1 MQRNNMMTDFQ
12 IKDFITIHDVHQK
25 FIKSFSSIL
34 DQNTCADLNIS
45 HKNISI
51 ETENLD
57 FELLDGDAIAFKS
70 QIDQDG
76 NKIGYY
82 KLVFALNGTLIDEFF
97 VIY

>member
-12 IKDFITIHDVHQK
+12 IKDFITIHDIHQK
-25 FIKSFSSIL
+25 FIKSFSSL
-34 DQNTCADLNIS
+34 LNQNTCTDLDIS

-57 FELLDGDAIAFKS
+57 FELLNGDVIAFKS

-82 KLVFALNGTLIDEFF
+82 KLVFALNGTLIDDFF

>member
-1 MQRNNMMTDFQ
+1 MNDLQ
-12 IKDFITIHDVHQK
+12 IKKFIENYSVSDT

-34 DQNTCADLNIS
+34 DQNTCADLDIS

-57 FELLDGDAIAFKS
+57 FELLDRDTIAFKS

-82 KLVFALNGTLIDEFF
+82 KLVFTMNGALIDDFF

>member
-1 MQRNNMMTDFQ
+1 MNNFQ
-12 IKDFITIHDVHQK
+12 VKNFIETHNISDT
-25 FIKSFSSIL
+25 FIKSFRSLL
-34 DQNTCADLNIS
+34 DQNTHADLDIS
-45 HKNISI
+45 NKNISI

-57 FELLDGDAIAFKS
+57 FELLDGDAIAVKS

-82 KLVFALNGTLIDEFF
+82 KLVFAMNGALIDDFF

>member
-1 MQRNNMMTDFQ
+1 MQRNNMITDFQ
-12 IKDFITIHDVHQK
+12 IKDFITVHDVHQK
-25 FIKSFSSIL
+25 FIKSFSSLL
-34 DQNTCADLNIS
+34 DQNTCADLDIS

-57 FELLDGDAIAFKS
+57 FELLNGDAIAFKS

-82 KLVFALNGTLIDEFF
+82 KLVFAMNGALIDDFF

>member
-1 MQRNNMMTDFQ
+1 MNDPQ
-12 IKDFITIHDVHQK
+12 IKNFIENYNVSETY
-25 FIKSFSSIL
+25 IKSFNSLL
-34 DQNTCADLNIS
+34 DQNTCADLDIS
-45 HKNISI
+45 NKNISI

-82 KLVFALNGTLIDEFF
+82 RLVFALNGALIDEFF

>member
-1 MQRNNMMTDFQ
+1 MQRNNMITDFQ

-25 FIKSFSSIL
+25 FIKSFNSLL
-34 DQNTCADLNIS
+34 DQNTCADLDIG

-57 FELLDGDAIAFKS
+57 FELLNGDAIAFKS

-82 KLVFALNGTLIDEFF
+82 KLIFALDGVLIDEFF

>member
-1 MQRNNMMTDFQ
+1 MMTDFQ

-25 FIKSFSSIL
+25 FIKSFSSLL
-34 DQNTCADLNIS
+34 DQNTCADLDIS
-45 HKNISI
+45 NKNISI

-57 FELLDGDAIAFKS
+57 FELLDRDTIAFKS

-82 KLVFALNGTLIDEFF
+82 KLAFTMNGALIDDFF

>member
-1 MQRNNMMTDFQ
+1 MNNFL
-12 IKDFITIHDVHQK
+12 IKDFLDTHNIHYI
-25 FIKSFSSIL
+25 FTKSFSSLL
-34 DQNTCADLNIS
+34 DQNTCADLDIS
-45 HKNISI
+45 NKNISI

-57 FELLDGDAIAFKS
+57 FELLGGNTIAFKS

-82 KLVFALNGTLIDEFF
+82 RLIFTSTGELADEFL

>member
-1 MQRNNMMTDFQ
+1 MITDFQ

-25 FIKSFSSIL
+25 FIKSFSSLL
-34 DQNTCADLNIS
+34 DQNSCADLDIS

-57 FELLDGDAIAFKS
+57 FELLNGDAIAFKS

-82 KLVFALNGTLIDEFF
+82 KLFFAMNGASIDDFF

>member
-1 MQRNNMMTDFQ
+1 MMSNLQ
-12 IKDFITIHDVHQK
+12 IKDFIAIHHVHQK
-25 FIKSFSSIL
+25 FIKSFSSLL
-34 DQNTCADLNIS
+34 DQNSCADLDIG

-57 FELLDGDAIAFKS
+57 FELLNGDAIAFKS

-82 KLVFALNGTLIDEFF
+82 KLVFALSGALIDDFF